1 MSGPGLASAW
11 CGLLAATAA
20 CSFNDDVPA
29 PNLANVVPGR
39 AVAGALVT
47 LSGNHF
53 CQRPDTGNEDLT
65 CAAVG
70 TVDFGLSPGITAMWS
85 DVAIAAEVPSHPPG
99 PVTVTVVAA
108 GRVSNG
114 VTFTVE

>member
-1 MSGPGLASAW
+1 MSGPTPGAVWFAALV
-11 CGLLAATAA
+11 ATAA

-29 PNLANVVPGR
+29 PLVASVVPAR

-47 LSGNHF
+47 ISGDHF
-53 CQRPDTGNEDLT
+53 CQRPITGHEDPT
-65 CAAVG
+65 CPSVG

-85 DVAIAAEVPSHPPG
+85 DVAITAEVPSLAPG

-108 GRVSNG
+108 GRVSNA

>member
-1 MSGPGLASAW
+1 MLAV
-11 CGLLAATAA
+11 TAA

-29 PNLANVVPGR
+29 PSVANVVPGR

-53 CQRPDTGNEDLT
+53 CQRPDTGNEDPT
-65 CAAVG
+65 CLAVG
-70 TVDFGLSPGITAMWS
+70 TVDFGLSPGVTAMWS
-85 DVAIAAEVPSHPPG
+85 DVAITAEVPSLAPG

-114 VTFTVE
+114 VSFTVE